1 MVIAGLFCYI
11 EARMDFDILAKI
23 LLNGLIAGSLY
34 AILSLG
40 LSLIYGVL
48 RFVNLAHG
56 EIALM
61 GAYSFYAFY
70 GLLGWPMVP
79 SFLVSMGVLFILVLI
94 IEKCT
99 FLPVRDAP
107 TFVPLIVSIG
117 LGILIKNLLL
127 LFFGAYPRSF
137 DIEIKSFILFSDVVR
152 ITNIQIII
160 LAVGALFMVG
170 LWAFLRYHKYGK
182 AIRAISDNKEV
193 AALVG
198 IPVNRII
205 TIVFIISA
213 FLAGTAGILA
223 AFDTNLSPNLG
234 TAFTIKSFAA
244 VILGG
249 IGSIPGAVLGAY
261 FIGIAENLLIAIPFG
276 SYTIPSGYKDAIAFG
291 ALLLILYIKPTGF
304 FGIRQSEAS
313 RK

>member
-1 MVIAGLFCYI
+1 
-11 EARMDFDILAKI
+11 MDLDIFAKI
-23 LLNGLIAGSLY
+23 FLNGLIAGSLY

-40 LSLIYGVL
+40 LSLMYGVL

-56 EIALM
+56 EIALI

-70 GLLGWPMVP
+70 GLLSWPILP
-79 SFLVSMGVLFILVLI
+79 SFLIGMTVLFIIVLL
-94 IEKCT
+94 IEKLT

-107 TFVPLIVSIG
+107 PFIPLIVSIG
-117 LGILIKNLLL
+117 LGILIKNLLV
-127 LFFGAYPRSF
+127 LFFGAYPRSL
-137 DIEIKSFILFSDVVR
+137 DTEIKSFTLFSDVIR

-160 LAVGALFMVG
+160 LVAGVVLMVG
-170 LWAFLRYHKYGK
+170 LWAFLRFHKYGM
-182 AIRAISDNKEV
+182 AIRAISDNKEI
-193 AALVG
+193 AALLG

-205 TIVFIISA
+205 TIVFLVSA

-261 FIGIAENLLIAIPFG
+261 FIGVAENLLIAIPFG
-276 SYTIPSGYKDAIAFG
+276 SYTIPSGYKDAIAFI
-291 ALLLILYIKPTGF
+291 ALLLILYVKPTGF
-304 FGIRQSEAS
+304 FGTRQNETA

>member
-1 MVIAGLFCYI
+1 
-11 EARMDFDILAKI
+11 MDLDIFAKV
-23 LLNGLIAGSLY
+23 LLNGLIAGSVY

-56 EIALM
+56 EIALI
-61 GAYSFYAFY
+61 GAYSFYGFY
-70 GLLGWPMVP
+70 GLMGWPLVP
-79 SFLVSMGVLFILVLI
+79 SFFAGMSVLFIIVLL
-94 IEKCT
+94 IEKFT

-107 TFVPLIVSIG
+107 TFIPLIVSIG
-117 LGILIKNLLL
+117 LGILIKNLLIL
-127 LFFGAYPRSF
+127 LFGAYPRTL
-137 DIEIKSFILFSDVVR
+137 DTEIKSFAIFSDVIR
-152 ITNIQIII
+152 ITNVQIII
-160 LAVGALFMVG
+160 LIASFMLMMC
-170 LWAFLRYHKYGK
+170 LWTFLRFHKYGK
-182 AIRAISDNKEV
+182 AIRAISDNKEM
-193 AALVG
+193 AALLG

-205 TIVFIISA
+205 SLVFLIAA

-223 AFDTNLSPNLG
+223 AFDTNLHPTLG
-234 TAFTIKSFAA
+234 TVFTIKSFAA

-249 IGSIPGAVLGAY
+249 IGSIPGAILGGY

-276 SYTIPSGYKDAIAFG
+276 HYTIPSGYKDAIAFA

-304 FGIRQSEAS
+304 FGARQSETS